1 MNKKQLLR
9 LACIFVILLTACG
22 PRESTLTD
30 SDQAAVLAFAEPKTD
45 ALLAG
50 MNTNDYAAFSADF
63 DEEMLNAMPQSGFE
77 SFKQERDETL
87 GLYVAREVREVLES
101 DGFYIVIYNA
111 EFEKADSVTM
121 RVVFRV
127 AEPHEVSGLWFDQ

>member
-1 MNKKQLLR
+1 MNKRQLLG
-9 LACIFVILLTACG
+9 LACLCLTVLSACVSS
-22 PRESTLTD
+22 ESTLTD
-30 SDQAAVLAFAEPKTD
+30 SDQTAVLAFTEPKTD

-50 MNTNDYAAFSADF
+50 MNANDYAAFSADF
-63 DEEMLNAMPQSGFE
+63 DQEMRDAMPQSAFE

-87 GLYVAREVREVLES
+87 GLYESRTVREVLES
-101 DGFYIVIYNA
+101 DGFYTVIYDA

-127 AEPHEVSGLWFDQ
+127 AEPHAVSGLWFDQ